1 MYILTALHPSHPI
14 ALADFEL
21 DIINNEVDCEEEME
35 SDEDTFTIYRKRNHV
50 KFTDDVIIYKSPP
63 MNYNNRDISSEK
75 TDVSIQT
82 EG

>member
-1 MYILTALHPSHPI
+1 MYILAASHPSHSI

-35 SDEDTFTIYRKRNHV
+35 SDDDTFSIYRRRNRV

-63 MNYNNRDISSEK
+63 MNYNRDISSEK
-75 TDVSIQT
+75 TNVSIQT
-82 EG
+82 ER